1 MKHQPKQVFG
11 PTINR
16 ISDVMAHT
24 TQYAFQ
30 GVPRL
35 ARDAGI
41 HRTTLSRVIYGKINP
56 SARTVGRIASALEK
70 ALGRPIDPRDLFAEN
85 GEFPTRNTCDLAGC
99 RGCLPDA
106 ATDEFGDRKSAFA
119 NVQPGQ
125 WMTSQYPNG
134 IPAQKGISCP

>member
-1 MKHQPKQVFG
+1 MNHPPPKQVFG

-16 ISDVMAHT
+16 IRDVMDHT
-24 TQYAFQ
+24 TKYACQ

-35 ARDAGI
+35 AKDAGI

-85 GEFPTRNTCDLAGC
+85 GEFPTRFTCDLVGC
-99 RGCLPDA
+99 RGCLPDVS
-106 ATDEFGDRKSAFA
+106 TDEFGDRKPSYRD
-119 NVQPGQ
+119 VKPGE
-125 WMTSQYPNG
+125 WVTSLFPRG
-134 IPAQKGISCP
+134 LEGQKGAR